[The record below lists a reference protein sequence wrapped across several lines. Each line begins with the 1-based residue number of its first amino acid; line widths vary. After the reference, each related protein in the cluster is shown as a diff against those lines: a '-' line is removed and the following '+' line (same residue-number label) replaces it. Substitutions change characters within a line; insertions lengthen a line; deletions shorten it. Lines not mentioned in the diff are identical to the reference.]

1 MAVTIT
7 VADVKALITTSL
19 PDAVIQGF
27 IDYMDA
33 ADDCLDAN
41 GVPDAQQTNLKLFG
55 VAHLI
60 TLQSQG
66 GAGVKSMSG
75 PLGDSI
81 TYDSTQRSA
90 EKTYWGQTLQSIDA
104 YGCVTSLL
112 SDRNSVGTF
121 VVSGC

>member
-7 VADVKALITTSL
+7 VADVQALISSSL

-27 IDYMDA
+27 IDFIDG

-41 GVPDAQQTNLKLFG
+41 SVPDSQQKNLKLFG
-55 VAHLI
+55 VAHLA
-60 TLQSQG
+60 TLQQQG

-81 TYDSTQRSA
+81 TYDTTQRA
-90 EKTYWGQTLQSIDA
+90 GEKTYWGQTLQSIDT
-104 YGCVTSLL
+104 YGCVSGLL
-112 SDRNSVGTF
+112 ADRNSVGTF